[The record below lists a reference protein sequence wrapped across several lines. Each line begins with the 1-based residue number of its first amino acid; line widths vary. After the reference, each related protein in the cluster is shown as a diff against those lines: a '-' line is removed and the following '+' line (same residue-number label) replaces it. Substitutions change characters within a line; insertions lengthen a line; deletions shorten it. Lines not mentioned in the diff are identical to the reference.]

1 MVSYARSLCEDVE
14 FSAEDALR
22 SDPEFLYQVY
32 SVAVE
37 VGGFMY
43 ICVCMYVEK
52 CVGGGCVFDLWRR
65 LPRRPAGH
73 ALAHD

>member
-1 MVSYARSLCEDVE
+1 MSVYYHYYQVLEITREMVGFARSLCEDVE

-37 VGGFMY
+37 VSSSSSSSSNS
-43 ICVCMYVEK
+43 
-52 CVGGGCVFDLWRR
+52 
-65 LPRRPAGH
+65 
-73 ALAHD
+73 

>member
-37 VGGFMY
+37 VGLC
-43 ICVCMYVEK
+43 ICVCICGDV
-52 CVGGGCVFDLWRR
+52 CVGEGGWVGGCVEMCV
-65 LPRRPAGH
+65 
-73 ALAHD
+73 

>member
-1 MVSYARSLCEDVE
+1 VGFARSLCEDVE

-37 VGGFMY
+37 VSSSSSSSSNS
-43 ICVCMYVEK
+43 
-52 CVGGGCVFDLWRR
+52 
-65 LPRRPAGH
+65 
-73 ALAHD
+73 